1 MTNVSIIMP
10 YFQKKQ
16 YVTSSV
22 NSVLN
27 QSYKNFEL
35 IIIYDDNNKNDL
47 NLINEIK
54 KKDKRIKLIINKNN
68 LGAGPSR
75 NIAIKK
81 SKGKFIAFID
91 SDDLWRKNK
100 LKKQLNFMIKNKY
113 NFSHT
118 SYDIVEKKS
127 LNNKKQLARNLSYEE
142 LLESCDIGL
151 STVIVKKDLIK
162 KNLFPNLK
170 TKEDFVVWLKIVKQI
185 KILKGFKETL
195 CSWQNTDNSLSKS
208 TIQKILD
215 AYRVYK
221 FYEKFSTLKSI
232 YLVIIL
238 SVRYLIKRKFR
249 LALY

>member
-1 MTNVSIIMP
+1 MP
-10 YFQKKQ
+10 YFQKRK
-16 YVTSSV
+16 YITSSV

-47 NLINEIK
+47 NLISKIK
-54 KKDKRIKLIINKNN
+54 NKDKRIKLIINKKN
-68 LGAGPSR
+68 LGVGFSR

-91 SDDLWRKNK
+91 SDDLWKKNK

-118 SYDIVEKKS
+118 SYDIVS
-127 LNNKKQLARNLSYEE
+127 NNILSNKKKIAKDLTYQE
-142 LLESCDIGL
+142 LLKSCDIGL
-151 STVIVKKDLIK
+151 STVIIKKNLIK
-162 KNLFPNLK
+162 KNLFPKLK
-170 TKEDFVVWLKIVKQI
+170 TKEDFVVWLKIAKQI
-185 KILKGFKETL
+185 KLLRGFKEIL

-208 TIQKILD
+208 SIQKILD

-221 FYEKFSTLKSI
+221 FYEKFNTLKSI
-232 YLVIIL
+232 YSVILL
-238 SVRYLIKRKFR
+238 SINYFNKKYFNLT
-249 LALY
+249 LY

>member
-10 YFQKKQ
+10 YFQKRK

-68 LGAGPSR
+68 LGAGFSR
-75 NIAIKK
+75 NVAIKK

-91 SDDLWRKNK
+91 SDDLWKKSK
-100 LKKQLNFMIKNKY
+100 LKKQLNFMKKNKC

-118 SYDIVEKKS
+118 SYDIIKKNS
-127 LNNKKQLARNLSYEE
+127 SNIKKQFAKNASYEE
-142 LLESCDIGL
+142 LLKSCDIGL

-185 KILKGFKETL
+185 KILKGFKEIL
-195 CSWQNTDNSLSKS
+195 SSWQNTDNSLSKS

-221 FYEKFSTLKSI
+221 FYEKFSTL
-232 YLVIIL
+232 
-238 SVRYLIKRKFR
+238 
-249 LALY
+249 

>member
-1 MTNVSIIMP
+1 MP
-10 YFQKKQ
+10 YFQKRK
-16 YVTSSV
+16 YITSSV

-47 NLINEIK
+47 NLISKIK
-54 KKDKRIKLIINKNN
+54 NKDKRIKLIINKKN
-68 LGAGPSR
+68 LGVGFSR

-91 SDDLWRKNK
+91 SDDLWKKNK

-118 SYDIVEKKS
+118 SYDIVNNNILS
-127 LNNKKQLARNLSYEE
+127 NKKKIAKDLTYQE
-142 LLESCDIGL
+142 LLKSCDIGL
-151 STVIVKKDLIK
+151 STVIIKKNLIK
-162 KNLFPNLK
+162 KNLFPKLK
-170 TKEDFVVWLKIVKQI
+170 TKEDFVVWLKIAKQI
-185 KILKGFKETL
+185 KLLRGFKEIL

-208 TIQKILD
+208 SIQKILD

-221 FYEKFSTLKSI
+221 FYEKFNTLKSI
-232 YLVIIL
+232 YSVILL
-238 SVRYLIKRKFR
+238 SINYFNKKYFNLT
-249 LALY
+249 LY

>member
-1 MTNVSIIMP
+1 MP
-10 YFQKKQ
+10 YFQKRK

-47 NLINEIK
+47 NLISKIK
-54 KKDKRIKLIINKNN
+54 NKDKRIKLIINKKN
-68 LGAGPSR
+68 LGVGFSR

-91 SDDLWRKNK
+91 SDDLWKKNK

-118 SYDIVEKKS
+118 SYDIVNNNILS
-127 LNNKKQLARNLSYEE
+127 NKKKIAKDLTYQE
-142 LLESCDIGL
+142 LLKSCDIGL
-151 STVIVKKDLIK
+151 STVIIKKNLIK
-162 KNLFPNLK
+162 KNLFPKLK
-170 TKEDFVVWLKIVKQI
+170 TKEDFVVWLKIAKQI
-185 KILKGFKETL
+185 KLLRGFKEIL

-208 TIQKILD
+208 SIQKILD

-221 FYEKFSTLKSI
+221 FYEKFNTLKSI
-232 YLVIIL
+232 YSVILL
-238 SVRYLIKRKFR
+238 SINYFNKKYFNLT
-249 LALY
+249 LY

>member
-10 YFQKKQ
+10 YFQKRK
-16 YVTSSV
+16 YITSSV

-47 NLINEIK
+47 NLISKIK
-54 KKDKRIKLIINKNN
+54 NKDKRIKLIINKKN
-68 LGAGPSR
+68 LGVGFSR

-91 SDDLWRKNK
+91 SDDLWKKNK

-118 SYDIVEKKS
+118 SYDIVNNNILS
-127 LNNKKQLARNLSYEE
+127 NKKKIAKDLTYQE
-142 LLESCDIGL
+142 LLKSCDIGL
-151 STVIVKKDLIK
+151 STVIIKKNLIK
-162 KNLFPNLK
+162 KNLFPKLK
-170 TKEDFVVWLKIVKQI
+170 TKEDFVVWLKIAKQI
-185 KILKGFKETL
+185 KLLRGFKEIL

-208 TIQKILD
+208 SIQKILD

-221 FYEKFSTLKSI
+221 FYEKFNTLKSI
-232 YLVIIL
+232 YSVILL
-238 SVRYLIKRKFR
+238 SINYFNKKYFNLT
-249 LALY
+249 LY

>member
-10 YFQKKQ
+10 YFQKRK

-47 NLINEIK
+47 NLIKEIK

-68 LGAGPSR
+68 LGAGFSR
-75 NIAIKK
+75 NVAIKK

-91 SDDLWRKNK
+91 SDDLWKKSK
-100 LKKQLNFMIKNKY
+100 LKKQLNFMKKNKC

-118 SYDIVEKKS
+118 SYDIIKKNS
-127 LNNKKQLARNLSYEE
+127 SNIKKQFAKNTSYEE
-142 LLESCDIGL
+142 LLKSCDIGL

-185 KILKGFKETL
+185 KILKGFKEIL
-195 CSWQNTDNSLSKS
+195 SSWQNTDNSLSKS
-208 TIQKILD
+208 TMQKILD

-221 FYEKFSTLKSI
+221 CYEKFSTLKSI

-238 SVRYLIKRKFR
+238 SVSYLNKRYFR

>member
-10 YFQKKQ
+10 YFQKRK

-47 NLINEIK
+47 NLISKIK
-54 KKDKRIKLIINKNN
+54 NKDKRIKLIINKKN
-68 LGAGPSR
+68 LGVGFSR

-91 SDDLWRKNK
+91 SDDLWKKNK

-118 SYDIVEKKS
+118 SYDIVNNNILS
-127 LNNKKQLARNLSYEE
+127 NKKKIAKDLTYQE
-142 LLESCDIGL
+142 LLKSCDIGL
-151 STVIVKKDLIK
+151 STVIIKKNLIK
-162 KNLFPNLK
+162 KNLFPKLK
-170 TKEDFVVWLKIVKQI
+170 TKEDFVVWLKIAKQI
-185 KILKGFKETL
+185 KLLRGFKEIL

-208 TIQKILD
+208 SIQKILD

-221 FYEKFSTLKSI
+221 FYEKFNTLKSI
-232 YLVIIL
+232 YSVILL
-238 SVRYLIKRKFR
+238 SINYFNKKYFNLT
-249 LALY
+249 LY

>member
-10 YFQKKQ
+10 YFQKRK
-16 YVTSSV
+16 YITSSV

-47 NLINEIK
+47 NLISKIK
-54 KKDKRIKLIINKNN
+54 NKDKRIKLIINKKN
-68 LGAGPSR
+68 LGVGFSR

-91 SDDLWRKNK
+91 SDDLWKKNK

-118 SYDIVEKKS
+118 SYDIVS
-127 LNNKKQLARNLSYEE
+127 NNILSNKKKIAKDLTYQE
-142 LLESCDIGL
+142 LLKSCDIGL
-151 STVIVKKDLIK
+151 STVIIKKNLIK
-162 KNLFPNLK
+162 KNLFPKLK
-170 TKEDFVVWLKIVKQI
+170 TKEDFVVWLKIAKQI
-185 KILKGFKETL
+185 KLLRGFKEIL

-208 TIQKILD
+208 SIQKILD

-221 FYEKFSTLKSI
+221 FYEKFNTLKSI
-232 YLVIIL
+232 YSVILL
-238 SVRYLIKRKFR
+238 SINYFNKKYFNLT
-249 LALY
+249 LY